1 MPCLG
6 NLMRQSRIHPHNS
19 TIYHVKGEYQLTT
32 PENRQ
37 THRNRHPRLPSHHP
51 SNRIH
56 HFCPTFPPPL
66 LSPLS
71 NLTDL
76 PDSDDEPQGTPPPI
90 LPPSRPLAPQEFDNS
105 GKGGLYN
112 MPPGL
117 GRGQRIKNAQQN
129 QKHPGTTVLA
139 FETAHETAFATT
151 LGGPKTYAEAM
162 ERPKAEA
169 EKWHEAA
176 MQELQSLI
184 EMGVFEMVELPRGRT
199 AIGNRWVFRVKLN
212 GDGTVE
218 RYKARLVAKGY
229 AQRPGFDFTETFAP
243 TPKWATLRLILALAA
258 LEDLELWSVDISSA
272 YLYGDISEDVY
283 MELPEGSTRIPA
295 GHALKLLKSLYGL
308 KQAGH
313 QWHLKLH
320 EVLSSM
326 GYKRVRC
333 EHSVWVYETAASGTR
348 VIVPV
353 FIDDMTIAAKSVEE
367 VRAFIDELSK
377 HFKLRD
383 LGPTKWLLGVE
394 IERDRESRK
403 LSMSQR
409 QYILDVLERASMTDC
424 NPVTTPM
431 DPKVQLTAND
441 CPKSAEDIA
450 KMKNIPYLHILGAIA
465 YLAVATRPDIAYAV
479 GVLSRFS
486 KNPGWTHWIA
496 LKRVLR
502 YLKGTIDQK
511 LTFSGTM
518 GEQGEFFTTYSDADH
533 GGNPDNG
540 RSTSGFVIMMGGGAI
555 SWSSRLQSFVT
566 LSTTEAEYV
575 SAVSAGQEI
584 IWLQNLLEELGYRR
598 DGGATLLIDN
608 QSAISVAKNPDHH
621 GRVKHLDLRFYWL
634 RDVVAEKRILVEHCS
649 TVDMT
654 ADVMTKGLGRE
665 KMENI
670 SASHWTISP
679 ALARYLKHA
688 FRLSSPGLEALYLTS
703 AIIFL
708 LFVRI
713 PIWTIQYI
721 FPFGRPRRQ
730 WSLGRSLIV
739 SCLGVFLNIL
749 YSTSL
754 LPSPPIEKLA
764 KDGAD
769 AGFVWIEATPSLIH
783 GDVSEKARKNGVE
796 AVRTGGFWFGERGAD
811 GKAGQ
816 KAGPDELVFYHFHGG
831 GFVMS
836 TSDPSTSA
844 NKVLFSGLLQHTKVR
859 RVFALE
865 YRLSSAPPFGSRNPF
880 PAALIDS
887 IAGYRYLVEDVGF
900 NLSNIIISGDS
911 AGGNLAYALTRYIST
926 DGGHGLP
933 NAGALL
939 LLSPTVDWA
948 DTHIGA
954 DSSMRRNSR
963 TDFVLLIFTS
973 RFTYHALRGSLPDD
987 EIATN
992 SWISPGS
999 LKNCS
1004 TAWYLH
1010 CLFQNLHH
1018 CR

>member
-1 MPCLG
+1 
-6 NLMRQSRIHPHNS
+6 MRNAP
-19 TIYHVKGEYQLTT
+19 VLTS
-32 PENRQ
+32 PRPLHQRQ
-37 THRNRHPRLPSHHP
+37 N
-51 SNRIH
+51 
-56 HFCPTFPPPL
+56 
-66 LSPLS
+66 
-71 NLTDL
+71 
-76 PDSDDEPQGTPPPI
+76 G
-90 LPPSRPLAPQEFDNS
+90 PPS
-105 GKGGLYN
+105 
-112 MPPGL
+112 
-117 GRGQRIKNAQQN
+117 
-129 QKHPGTTVLA
+129 A
-139 FETAHETAFATT
+139 F
-151 LGGPKTYAEAM
+151 
-162 ERPKAEA
+162 
-169 EKWHEAA
+169 
-176 MQELQSLI
+176 
-184 EMGVFEMVELPRGRT
+184 
-199 AIGNRWVFRVKLN
+199 
-212 GDGTVE
+212 
-218 RYKARLVAKGY
+218 
-229 AQRPGFDFTETFAP
+229 
-243 TPKWATLRLILALAA
+243 ILALAA

-441 CPKSAEDIA
+441 CPKSAEDVA

-665 KMENI
+665 KMEKI
-670 SASHWTISP
+670 SRTSSRREIDIDTISEAPGYLAAISLDSFSAGTSPDRMPSLSPLGSPSRLAVSSESRATIP
-679 ALARYLKHA
+679 AGVRLMLLPGCPELRRSYIARRR
-688 FRLSSPGLEALYLTS
+688 RLSMSISVDRLPPPARGEGGW
-703 AIIFL
+703 L
-708 LFVRI
+708 LQR
-713 PIWTIQYI
+713 
-721 FPFGRPRRQ
+721 
-730 WSLGRSLIV
+730 
-739 SCLGVFLNIL
+739 
-749 YSTSL
+749 
-754 LPSPPIEKLA
+754 
-764 KDGAD
+764 
-769 AGFVWIEATPSLIH
+769 AG
-783 GDVSEKARKNGVE
+783 GDTQA
-796 AVRTGGFWFGERGAD
+796 
-811 GKAGQ
+811 
-816 KAGPDELVFYHFHGG
+816 AGPHCFPAIL
-831 GFVMS
+831 
-836 TSDPSTSA
+836 
-844 NKVLFSGLLQHTKVR
+844 
-859 RVFALE
+859 ALE
-865 YRLSSAPPFGSRNPF
+865 S
-880 PAALIDS
+880 
-887 IAGYRYLVEDVGF
+887 
-900 NLSNIIISGDS
+900 
-911 AGGNLAYALTRYIST
+911 
-926 DGGHGLP
+926 
-933 NAGALL
+933 
-939 LLSPTVDWA
+939 
-948 DTHIGA
+948 
-954 DSSMRRNSR
+954 
-963 TDFVLLIFTS
+963 
-973 RFTYHALRGSLPDD
+973 
-987 EIATN
+987 
-992 SWISPGS
+992 
-999 LKNCS
+999 
-1004 TAWYLH
+1004 
-1010 CLFQNLHH
+1010 
-1018 CR
+1018 